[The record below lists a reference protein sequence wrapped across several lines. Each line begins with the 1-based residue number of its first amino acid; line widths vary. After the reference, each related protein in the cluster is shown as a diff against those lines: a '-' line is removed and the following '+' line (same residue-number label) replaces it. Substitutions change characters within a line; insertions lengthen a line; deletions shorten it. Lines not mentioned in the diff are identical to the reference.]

1 MMTERTLSINPH
13 TALECWCTWVAAATL
28 ALLSFCLIFPA
39 RARAG
44 ERGLWQPLAEHR
56 SAFLLALEG
65 SWEGQARRTP
75 IGPRPYDMT
84 FVRSA
89 PKQVQG
95 EAHPGA
101 SIHYWTFYEEEAT
114 LKLRFLSTFGGNKQ
128 PLDLTAIAEHDGALV
143 FQAPQP
149 DFLAVHVWP
158 QASALT
164 IQIFLRGKAHV
175 EIHLKRRS

>member
-1 MMTERTLSINPH
+1 MIAERTLSITPH
-13 TALECWCTWVAAATL
+13 TALESWCTWVAAATL
-28 ALLSFCLIFPA
+28 ALLSLCLIFPA
-39 RARAG
+39 RAWAG
-44 ERGLWQPLAEHR
+44 EGGRWQPLAEYR

-65 SWEGQARRTP
+65 PWEGQARRTP

-84 FVRSA
+84 FVRAA

-114 LKLRFLSTFGGNKQ
+114 LKLRFLSTFGGNQQ

-143 FQAPQP
+143 FQALQP
-149 DFLAVHVWP
+149 DFLVVHVRP
-158 QASALT
+158 QATALT
-164 IQIFLRGKAHV
+164 IQIFLRGKSHV
-175 EIHLKRRS
+175 EIHLTRRS